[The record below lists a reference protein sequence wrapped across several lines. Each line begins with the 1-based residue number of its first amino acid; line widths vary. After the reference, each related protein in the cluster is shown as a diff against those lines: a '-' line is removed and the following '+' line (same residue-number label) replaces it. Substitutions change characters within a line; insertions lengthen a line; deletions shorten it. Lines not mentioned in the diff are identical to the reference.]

1 MSKSLSLGGETM
13 GAIYFLLP
21 DPLHLPEEQNSLEGA
36 PFLGVGPRA
45 LDRGKFSILQ
55 SHGISESRGEVGT
68 GPLLDRGGSGES
80 G

>member
-1 MSKSLSLGGETM
+1 MEGNTRPCPTSLSLGG
-13 GAIYFLLP
+13 A
-21 DPLHLPEEQNSLEGA
+21 DSLEGA
-36 PFLGVGPRA
+36 LFLRGWPQSFRPRQV
-45 LDRGKFSILQ
+45 LHFRE